1 MNKKFLFTTFLLP
14 LAFVVFAN
22 CEVSSG
28 YCKKFFTPEY
38 ISDGQNYWA
47 LIDHDQVAEFS
58 TTFFGGSTYRVAG
71 GAGESGENLIFRIFD
86 EEKNLLFTNQD
97 YGNASYWD
105 FQIEN
110 TVTCTIEAQLDR
122 TKQTSGCAVL
132 MIGFK
137 Q

>member
-1 MNKKFLFTTFLLP
+1 MNKKFLLTFILIP
-14 LAFVVFAN
+14 LAFVVIAN
-22 CEVSSG
+22 CEQSTIFA
-28 YCKKFFTPEY
+28 KKHFTRDY

-47 LIDHDQVAEFS
+47 LIDNDQIAEFT
-58 TTFFGGSTYRVAG
+58 TTFFGGSTYRIATG
-71 GAGESGENLIFRIFD
+71 TGQPGENLIFRIFD
-86 EEKNLLFTNQD
+86 EEKNLLFSNQD
-97 YGNASYWD
+97 YGNSAYWD

-110 TVTCTIEAQLDR
+110 TVTCTIEAQLDK